1 MPAERRTLP
10 GLIGWLLWTPL
21 RLTIAVILR
30 AAIWTFQKPGRAAI
44 VLAVA
49 ALAVGSGYY
58 LWFRNSSLASVDR
71 IRVEGTTIQID
82 EINAAI
88 ASAAAGMTTLNVD
101 AGALEDALAHFP
113 TVAGVEVSADF
124 PHEMTVTVI
133 ERTPVAVVSSG
144 DRLIAVD
151 GEGTVLDGVAGS
163 ELSVP
168 VIEAE
173 SAPAMRISGDALTQ
187 IEVIAAAPAA
197 LRGLIEDSLMANGE
211 VVLTMKGGVQLRFG
225 PPEDLEHKWAAASAV
240 LADPTLVVAA
250 YVDLRIPARPAVGD
264 GSAPP
269 PSEGVDGEEGK
280 PSTGD
285 TGFFNP

>member
-1 MPAERRTLP
+1 MP

-21 RLTIAVILR
+21 RLTIALILR
-30 AAIWTFQKPGRAAI
+30 AAIWTFQKPGRAAV

-49 ALAVGSGYY
+49 AFAVGSGYY

-151 GEGTVLDGVAGS
+151 GEGTVSRRRRRLRALGPADRGRIGSRDENLGRRADADRGDRRGARCPATSDRGFADG
-163 ELSVP
+163 
-168 VIEAE
+168 
-173 SAPAMRISGDALTQ
+173 
-187 IEVIAAAPAA
+187 
-197 LRGLIEDSLMANGE
+197 
-211 VVLTMKGGVQLRFG
+211 
-225 PPEDLEHKWAAASAV
+225 KW
-240 LADPTLVVAA
+240 
-250 YVDLRIPARPAVGD
+250 
-264 GSAPP
+264 
-269 PSEGVDGEEGK
+269 
-280 PSTGD
+280 
-285 TGFFNP
+285 